1 MANKSFKENFYGNIM
16 PKIYGLGAAVV
27 IIGAM
32 FKLNGYP
39 FATEM
44 LVLGLSTEAL
54 IFAFSAFEP
63 QAKDLAEIMERSFP
77 QKAEVKSVPGDKV
90 DLKKMLSDAKITG
103 DDFKNLGAGM
113 NSLSN
118 SAKGLADLSNAAV
131 ASSTYA
137 DNAKKASAT
146 LGKMNESYANT
157 ATALNQ
163 MATAAKGT
171 GEFQGQLKTAVGQ
184 YQEQLKSASAQLG
197 ALNNVYKEELND
209 SQAHVKAIKSFY
221 ANIDTALAGVGA
233 ASKEAEEFKGV
244 MAKLNT
250 NVNSLNKVYGAMLSA
265 MKTN

>member
-27 IIGAM
+27 IVGAM
-32 FKLNGYP
+32 FKLEGWAG
-39 FATEM
+39 ATPM
-44 LVLGLSTEAL
+44 LILGLSTEAL

-63 QAKDLAEIMERSFP
+63 KAKDLAEIMERSFP
-77 QKAEVKSVPGDKV
+77 NKPEVKNNQGEKV

-113 NSLSN
+113 NNLSN

-157 ATALNQ
+157 ASALGE
-163 MATAAKGT
+163 MAKNAKGA

-184 YQEQLKSASAQLG
+184 YQEQLKSASTQLA

-265 MKTN
+265 MKSN